1 MTPGKCALVSFGA
14 MLSTGGAAILFR
26 LPLDYGA
33 CLLVIMVLCM
43 YLTIAF
49 FLQAIYGT

>member
-1 MTPGKCALVSFGA
+1 MTAGKCALISFGTTLA
-14 MLSTGGAAILFR
+14 TGGSAILFR

-49 FLQAIYGT
+49 FLQAIYGP